1 VLQLSSVVVQAE
13 AAHLCYLVA
22 GVLPQVYEPGA
33 RMCLLGADHRGA
45 PHTLASVAALQ
56 RTEILEWAKLPG
68 ATSTIA
74 ASLQELLPLLLCD
87 DVASDSSPA
96 HEQHAIVRQYTLFW
110 HAKSPYG
117 ELYLP
122 WQGSYT
128 GEL

>member
-1 VLQLSSVVVQAE
+1 MKFVREMAAVKLLTTMFLSTRFPWGNSRVQGQHWQTLQVSQLGSVAVQAE

-68 ATSTIA
+68 AHIHKQCFLEGALAHA
-74 ASLQELLPLLLCD
+74 AM
-87 DVASDSSPA
+87 
-96 HEQHAIVRQYTLFW
+96 
-110 HAKSPYG
+110 
-117 ELYLP
+117 
-122 WQGSYT
+122 
-128 GEL
+128 